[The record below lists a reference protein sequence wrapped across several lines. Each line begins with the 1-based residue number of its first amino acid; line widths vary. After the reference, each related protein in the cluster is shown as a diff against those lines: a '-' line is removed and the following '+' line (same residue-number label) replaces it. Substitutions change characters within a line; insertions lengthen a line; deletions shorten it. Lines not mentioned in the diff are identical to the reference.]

1 MLQQWTHVTGLG
13 LAFAGSAV
21 ATTFGGGAIV
31 VLGYA
36 LAVALGVV
44 VYVQGDRS
52 ATASTVTGNI
62 LMGYLLG
69 IVLSLAVATGLF
81 VWFLNLPADF
91 GAWQMG
97 LRMWD
102 SWAGLGAAALS
113 GFFVAGLL
121 APLT

>member
-1 MLQQWTHVTGLG
+1 MLKQWTHVAGLA
-13 LAFAGSAV
+13 LAFAGATVAASFGSQAV
-21 ATTFGGGAIV
+21 V

-62 LMGYLLG
+62 LIGYLLG

-81 VWFLNLPADF
+81 VWFLNLPVDF

-113 GFFVAGLL
+113 GFFIAGLL
-121 APLT
+121 APLS

>member
-1 MLQQWTHVTGLG
+1 MLTQWEHVGGLG
-13 LAFAGSAV
+13 LAFGATSV
-21 ATTFGGGAIV
+21 AASFGGDATV
-31 VLGYA
+31 VVAYA
-36 LAVALGVV
+36 LAVILGGV

-52 ATASTVTGNI
+52 ATGATVTGNI
-62 LMGYLLG
+62 LVGYLLG
-69 IVLSLAVATGLF
+69 IVLSLALATGLF
-81 VWFLNLPADF
+81 VWFLGLPADF

-102 SWAGLGAAALS
+102 SWAGIGAAALS

>member
-1 MLQQWTHVTGLG
+1 MLQQWEHVGGLG
-13 LAFAGSAV
+13 LAFAGTSIA
-21 ATTFGGGAIV
+21 ASFGGQITV
-31 VLGYA
+31 ILGYA
-36 LAVALGVV
+36 LATVLGAV

-52 ATASTVTGNI
+52 TTAATVTGNI
-62 LMGYLLG
+62 LIGYLAG
-69 IVLSLAVATGLF
+69 IVLSLAVATALF
-81 VWFLNLPADF
+81 AWFLGLPADF

-102 SWAGLGAAALS
+102 SWAGVGAAALS

>member
-1 MLQQWTHVTGLG
+1 MLKQWTHVVGLG

-21 ATTFGGGAIV
+21 ATTFGSEAVV

-69 IVLSLAVATGLF
+69 IVLSLAVATALF
-81 VWFLNLPADF
+81 VWFLNLPVDF

-121 APLT
+121 APLS